1 MSPQAALKASDVLKC
16 SDLGRNLLSHQ
27 LAKEMK
33 AVVPNLEEERMGLD
47 VLSLTFEGEVSPLS
61 LLLAILA
68 ILAILSEKINP

>member
-16 SDLGRNLLSHQ
+16 SDLGRTLLSHQ

-33 AVVPNLEEERMGLD
+33 AVVPNPEEERMGLD
-47 VLSLTFEGEVSPLS
+47 VLSLTFDVSLLS

-68 ILAILSEKINP
+68 TLSEKIKP